1 MDSKA
6 REDLLA
12 VFRAALTAVDP
23 EEAVRRHMHRHGT
36 RLVIDGQELDLERY
50 RRVFVL
56 GAGKGTAPMAKA
68 LEDLLES
75 YLTQGVIVVKYGH
88 GVPLERVRVLEA
100 AHPVPDAAGV
110 RATEELLHL
119 ASQAG
124 TDDLI
129 VAAFSGGGS
138 ALTPAPVPPVTL
150 EHKQK
155 TTELLLGAG
164 ATIHEVNAVRKHLS
178 RFKGGGLARA
188 AAPARVVTLLVSDV
202 IGDPLDVIASGPT
215 APDLSTYREAFEV
228 MERYGL
234 KDKIPSEVLH
244 VLQEGLE
251 GRRPETP
258 KPNDRVFQ
266 KVFHTIVANNPA
278 ALKAA
283 EEEAVRRGYR
293 TLVLTSRLEG
303 EARHVAKV
311 IAALAKEVAV
321 FGRPVAPPACLLFG
335 GETTVSLG
343 PFPGKGGRNQELALA
358 AALALDGWHQ
368 VTLLSA
374 GTDGT
379 DGPTDAAGAFADGST
394 VIRSARMGWHASS
407 FLDAHNAYPL
417 FEGLGDLVTTG
428 PTRTNVMDFIG
439 VVISC

>member
-12 VFRAALTAVDP
+12 VFRAALAAVDP
-23 EEAVRRHMHRHGT
+23 EEAVRRHVHRQGT
-36 RLVIDGQELDLERY
+36 RLVFDGQQLDLERY

-56 GAGKGTAPMAKA
+56 GAGKGTAPMARA

-75 YLTQGVIVVKYGH
+75 FLTQGVIVVKYGH
-88 GVPLERVRVLEA
+88 GVPLKKVRVLEA

-119 ASQAG
+119 AAQAG
-124 TDDLI
+124 KDDLI
-129 VAAFSGGGS
+129 LAVFSGGGS

-164 ATIHEVNAVRKHLS
+164 ATIHEINVVRKHLS

-228 MERYGL
+228 IERYDL
-234 KDKIPSEVLH
+234 KDKIPAEVLH
-244 VLQEGLE
+244 VLREGLE

-258 KPNDRVFQ
+258 KPNDPMFQ
-266 KVFHTIVANNPA
+266 KVSHTVVANNPA

-283 EEEAVRRGYR
+283 EEEAIRRGYR

-311 IAALAKEVAV
+311 IAALAKEVAL

-335 GETTVSLG
+335 GETTVTLG

-358 AALALDGWHQ
+358 AALALDGWHKI
-368 VTLLSA
+368 TLLSA

-394 VIRSARMGWHASS
+394 VIRSALMGWHASS
-407 FLDAHNAYPL
+407 FLDAHNAYPF
-417 FEGLGDLVTTG
+417 FERLGDLVITG

-439 VVISC
+439 VVIS